1 MLDTLLQTFA
11 AGYACIG
18 SVYHG
23 ALTAVMNTRGAPQR
37 RTKDGLMW
45 RWVDTDA
52 TKDVLYTDGVDGS
65 QGGDRG

>member
-1 MLDTLLQTFA
+1 MLDSLLQLFA
-11 AGYACIG
+11 ATYASIG

-23 ALTAVMNTRGAPQR
+23 ALTAAMNTHGVPHH

-45 RWVDTDA
+45 RWFDTDA